1 MLQDGLDLRYG
12 ARHLRR
18 SIERHL
24 VDPLAHLLATHQVEP
39 GDLLVAD
46 RSADN
51 NQLTFIKSGRAGKLS
66 SWIAKKKSSLS
77 FPKQD
82 NSQRGKLGPHPE
94 TRVSSR

>member
-1 MLQDGLDLRYG
+1 MQDGLDLRYG

-46 RSADN
+46 RSADK
-51 NQLTFIKSGRAGKLS
+51 NQLTFIKSGRSGKLS
-66 SWIAKKKSSLS
+66 SWIAKKKSNLS
-77 FPKQD
+77 FPKQ
-82 NSQRGKLGPHPE
+82 NHPQRGKLGPLTE
-94 TRVSSR
+94 RGVSSR